1 MVFVEC
7 LSILLDDY
15 MARRAV
21 FEVGFDDEVP
31 AVSEMSMT
39 PDRTKLGVHSEGG
52 LVSILRR
59 EGEGVLD
66 ARLVQEVQSGA
77 KEIQSRV
84 DVQRGNIDL
93 DKVTGHHRILL
104 TQVGKFTITM
114 VKDRSQ
120 ELCQRIIG
128 RLSRCWS

>member
-39 PDRTKLGVHSEGG
+39 PDRTKLAVHGEGG
-52 LVSILRR
+52 LVPFLGG
-59 EGEGVLD
+59 EGEGVV
-66 ARLVQEVQSGA
+66 ARLVQQGQGGAVEHKSG
-77 KEIQSRV
+77 I
-84 DVQRGNIDL
+84 
-93 DKVTGHHRILL
+93 
-104 TQVGKFTITM
+104 F
-114 VKDRSQ
+114 
-120 ELCQRIIG
+120 
-128 RLSRCWS
+128 